1 MTQPIQYTNSNDP
14 YHINIEWISV
24 RNIKIDMK
32 RHGIYFDVYD
42 ERTRRSNIHI
52 MTYDESISFSIHNTN
67 PITLTIGD
75 KFGAVMNKFTI
86 RSNILYDE
94 DDNVLIDFNTNR
106 KYDGDLLVFE
116 EHPID
121 SYDAEGSF

>member
-1 MTQPIQYTNSNDP
+1 MIQPIQYTPFDDP

-24 RNIKIDMK
+24 RDIKIDIK
-32 RHGIYFDVYD
+32 QHTIYLNVYD
-42 ERTRRSNIHI
+42 EKTHRDTFHI
-52 MTYDESISFSIHNTN
+52 MTFDESNSFSIHNVN
-67 PITLTIGD
+67 PIILTIGD

-94 DDNVLIDFNTNR
+94 DNNILIDFNTNR
-106 KYDGDLLVFE
+106 KYDGDLLIFE

-121 SYDAEGSF
+121 SYDVEGSF

>member
-1 MTQPIQYTNSNDP
+1 MTQPIQYINSDDP

-24 RNIKIDMK
+24 RNIKIDIK
-32 RHGIYFDVYD
+32 QHTIYFDVYD
-42 ERTRRSNIHI
+42 EKTHHAKIHI
-52 MTYDESISFSIHNTN
+52 MTYDESISFSIHDVN
-67 PITLTIGD
+67 PIILTIGN

-86 RSNILYDE
+86 RSNVLYDK
-94 DDNVLIDFNTNR
+94 DNNILIDFNTDR